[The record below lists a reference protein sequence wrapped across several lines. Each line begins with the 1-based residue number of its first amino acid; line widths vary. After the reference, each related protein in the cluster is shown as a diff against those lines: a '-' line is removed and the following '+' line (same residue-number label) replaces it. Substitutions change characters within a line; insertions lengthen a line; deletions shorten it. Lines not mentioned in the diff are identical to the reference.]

1 MEGIMAYHWL
11 TKPKVWLYGS
21 LSLLLVLMI
30 ACGAAE
36 ESPAETGG
44 ASTAAEQ
51 AAQEQMQQP
60 AGPPPAAQ
68 RQPSTGMSGGAG
80 GTTQG
85 SDTMAQQ
92 QEPAPTA
99 APAMADTPAV
109 AAKQV
114 TRLEFAITS
123 ANNETNRPWKGSRQA
138 YVQYDPTLDYA
149 IGIHPTTSEYVPELA
164 HKWEANDDLSEW
176 TFWLRE
182 GIQFHNGW
190 GELTADD
197 FLHTSQILTRP
208 DTRLGT
214 WRYFVGGRNDD
225 GTPLAGPDKYFTK
238 IDDYTF
244 TVTFHGRDGN
254 PTTTFD
260 AEFVMSNASSE
271 MGPWSKDFWN
281 SVGGSEEVYFC
292 GETAP
297 DSCLAT
303 LEAREALLD
312 EQGLQGT
319 GSYQY
324 MGREPALAFIMEKI
338 PGEHWTHN
346 HDLPEGVLPDDP
358 DFQEIRLYWT
368 PEDASRYAALLAGEA
383 HLADLPLDLQ
393 KDAAESGMKLFRSQ
407 FTSNNFFV
415 FFGGMYLSDDPKDVA
430 AYDPSVPWA
439 ETPWAGQE
447 PVQDRNSPQFQ
458 NNGWKVR
465 RAMNKAINREELLD
479 VLYKG
484 IGELMYVGYFH
495 PSHYGWDD
503 TWPDRYEEA
512 YKYNPD
518 EARQLLAEAG
528 YNESNPVKVTVQ
540 SYVSPGEAELPQAM
554 EAIATYWQNV
564 GIEVD
569 IEDLSASQVRERYR
583 GREMQNRVWPNII
596 IYFPLEYGN
605 LTGFT
610 STFGASSH
618 YQDNWVN
625 RVASDWRNATDFNE
639 RDRIAREWG
648 NWAFDNYMTMPL
660 FWFPHTVV
668 GDPAVVESWIYPGST
683 VPRNGHMHA
692 VKAAYKG

>member
-1 MEGIMAYHWL
+1 MAYHWL
-11 TKPKVWLYGS
+11 LKPKTWLVGS
-21 LSLLLVLMI
+21 LSLLLLVAV

-36 ESPAETGG
+36 EAPAPASDSG
-44 ASTAAEQ
+44 STAAEQ
-51 AAQEQMQQP
+51 SAMEQMQQP

-68 RQPSTGMSGGAG
+68 RQPSTGMAGGSG
-80 GTTQG
+80 GTTSG
-85 SDTMAQQ
+85 ADTMTQA
-92 QEPAPTA
+92 EPAAPEPTA
-99 APAMADTPAV
+99 APAPVEEPAV

-114 TRLEFAITS
+114 NRLEFVITS
-123 ANNETNRPWKGSRQA
+123 ANNETNFPWKGSRQA
-138 YVQYDPTLDYA
+138 YVQYDPTLEYA

-164 HKWEANDDLSEW
+164 YEWEANDDLSEW
-176 TFWLRE
+176 TFRLRE
-182 GIQFHNGW
+182 GIQFHNGY

-197 FLHTSQILTRP
+197 FQHTIEQLTRP

-214 WRYFVGGRNDD
+214 WRYFVGNRDDD
-225 GTPLAGPDKYFTK
+225 GNPLAGPDKYFVKVSDYEFK
-238 IDDYTF
+238 I
-244 TVTFHGRDGN
+244 VFHGRDGN
-254 PTTTFD
+254 PATTFD

-271 MGPWSKDFWN
+271 TGPWSKAAWE
-281 SVGGSEEVYFC
+281 SGGATVEER
-292 GETAP
+292 ETK
-297 DSCLAT
+297 LA
-303 LEAREALLD
+303 EI
-312 EQGLQGT
+312 GLQGT

-324 MGREPALAFIMEKI
+324 KEREPALAFVVEKT
-338 PGEHWTHN
+338 PGEHWTQT
-346 HDLPEGVLPDDP
+346 HDLPDGVLPEDP
-358 DFQEIRLYWT
+358 DFQELRLYWT

-393 KDAAESGMKLFRSQ
+393 KDAAEKGMKLFRSQ

-430 AYDPSVPWA
+430 AYDPTVPWA

-484 IGELMYVGYFH
+484 IGEHMYVGYFH
-495 PSHYGWDD
+495 PSHYGWDE
-503 TWPDRYEEA
+503 TWPERYDEA

-528 YNESNPVKVTVQ
+528 YGENNPVKVTVQ

-554 EAIATYWQNV
+554 EAIATYWAQV

-583 GREMQNRVWPNII
+583 GREMQHRVWPNII

-610 STFGASSH
+610 STFGSSSH

-625 RVASDWRNATDFNE
+625 RVATDWRNATDFDE

-692 VKAAYKG
+692 VKATYKG

>member
-1 MEGIMAYHWL
+1 MAYHWL
-11 TKPKVWLYGS
+11 LKPKTWLVGS
-21 LSLLLVLMI
+21 LSLLLLVAV

-36 ESPAETGG
+36 EAPAPASDSG
-44 ASTAAEQ
+44 STAAEQ
-51 AAQEQMQQP
+51 SAMEQMQQP

-68 RQPSTGMSGGAG
+68 RQPSTGMAGGSG
-80 GTTQG
+80 GTTSG
-85 SDTMAQQ
+85 ADTMTQA
-92 QEPAPTA
+92 EPAAPEPTA
-99 APAMADTPAV
+99 APAPVEEPAV

-114 TRLEFAITS
+114 NRLEFVITS
-123 ANNETNRPWKGSRQA
+123 ANNETNFPWKGSRQA
-138 YVQYDPTLDYA
+138 YVQYDPTLEYA

-164 HKWEANDDLSEW
+164 YEWEANDDLSEW
-176 TFWLRE
+176 TFRLRE
-182 GIQFHNGW
+182 GIQFHNGY

-197 FLHTSQILTRP
+197 FQHTIEQLTRP

-214 WRYFVGGRNDD
+214 WRYFVGNRDDD
-225 GTPLAGPDKYFTK
+225 GNPLAGPDKYFVKVSDYEFK
-238 IDDYTF
+238 I
-244 TVTFHGRDGN
+244 VFHGRDGN
-254 PTTTFD
+254 PATTFD

-271 MGPWSKDFWN
+271 TGPWSKAAWE
-281 SVGGSEEVYFC
+281 SGGATVEER
-292 GETAP
+292 ETK
-297 DSCLAT
+297 LA
-303 LEAREALLD
+303 EI
-312 EQGLQGT
+312 GLQGT

-324 MGREPALAFIMEKI
+324 KEREPALAFVVEKT
-338 PGEHWTHN
+338 PGEHWTQT
-346 HDLPEGVLPDDP
+346 HDLPDGVLPEDP
-358 DFQEIRLYWT
+358 DFQELRLYWT

-393 KDAAESGMKLFRSQ
+393 KDAAEKGMKLFRSQ

-430 AYDPSVPWA
+430 AYDPTVPWA

-484 IGELMYVGYFH
+484 IGEHMYVGYFH
-495 PSHYGWDD
+495 PSHYGWDE
-503 TWPDRYEEA
+503 TWPERYDEA

-528 YNESNPVKVTVQ
+528 YDESNPVKVTVQ

-554 EAIATYWQNV
+554 EAIATYWAQV

-583 GREMQNRVWPNII
+583 GREMQHRVWPNII

-610 STFGASSH
+610 STFGSSSH

-625 RVASDWRNATDFNE
+625 RVATDWRNATDFDE

-692 VKAAYKG
+692 VKATYKG

>member
-1 MEGIMAYHWL
+1 MAYHWF
-11 TKPKVWLYGS
+11 TKPKLWLYCS
-21 LSLLLVLMI
+21 LSMLLALMI

-44 ASTAAEQ
+44 TTESAAEQ
-51 AAQEQMQQP
+51 AATEQMTAP

-68 RQPSTGMSGGAG
+68 RQPSTGMEGGSGGSTS
-80 GTTQG
+80 GTESMEQP
-85 SDTMAQQ
+85 A
-92 QEPAPTA
+92 EAAPAPTA
-99 APAMADTPAV
+99 VPQAMEEKPMVDAR
-109 AAKQV
+109 QV
-114 TRLEFAITS
+114 DRLEFAITS

-164 HKWEANDDLSEW
+164 HKWEASDDLSEW

-182 GIQFHNGW
+182 GIEFHNGW

-197 FLHTSQILTRP
+197 FLHTAQALTRP

-214 WRYFVGGRNDD
+214 WRYFVGGRNEDNS
-225 GTPLAGPDKYFTK
+225 PLAGPDKYFTK
-238 IDDYTF
+238 IDDHTF
-244 TVTFHGRDGN
+244 KITFHGRDGN
-254 PTTTFD
+254 PITTFD

-271 MGPWSKDFWN
+271 MGPWSKNFWE
-281 SVGGSEEVYFC
+281 SVGGDGEVYFC
-292 GETAP
+292 GESASADCT
-297 DSCLAT
+297 AT

-324 MGREPALAFIMEKI
+324 MSREPAAAFIMEKT
-338 PGEHWTHN
+338 PGVHWTHN
-346 HDLPEGVLPDDP
+346 VDLPEGVLPDSP
-358 DFQEIRLYWT
+358 DFQEIRLYWVT
-368 PEDASRYAALLAGEA
+368 EDASRYAALLAGEA

-393 KDAAESGMKLFRSQ
+393 KDAAENGMKLFRSQ
-407 FTSNNFFV
+407 FTANNFFV

-430 AYDPSVPWA
+430 AYDPTVPWA

-503 TWPDRYEEA
+503 TWPDRYETE

-518 EARQLLAEAG
+518 EAEQLLAEAG
-528 YNESNPVKVTVQ
+528 YGPDNPVKVTVQ

-554 EAIATYWQNV
+554 EAIATYWAQV

-605 LTGFT
+605 LSGFT

-625 RVASDWRNATDFNE
+625 RVATDWRTATDFAE

-668 GDPAVVESWIYPGST
+668 GDPAVVESWVYPGST

-692 VKAAYKG
+692 VRAAYKG